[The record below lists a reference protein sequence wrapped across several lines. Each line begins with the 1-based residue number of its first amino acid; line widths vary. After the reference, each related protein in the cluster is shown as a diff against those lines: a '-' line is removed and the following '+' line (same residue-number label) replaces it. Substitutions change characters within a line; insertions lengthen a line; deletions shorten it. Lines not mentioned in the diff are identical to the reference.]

1 MTKTG
6 VFTEEVGG
14 RNHQE
19 VALRITLTIH
29 SDRHVEDVGRKAAS
43 VVERAIEEAVCS
55 AKFQLK

>member
-19 VALRITLTIH
+19 VALRTTLTIH

-43 VVERAIEEAVCS
+43 VVERAIEE
-55 AKFQLK
+55 